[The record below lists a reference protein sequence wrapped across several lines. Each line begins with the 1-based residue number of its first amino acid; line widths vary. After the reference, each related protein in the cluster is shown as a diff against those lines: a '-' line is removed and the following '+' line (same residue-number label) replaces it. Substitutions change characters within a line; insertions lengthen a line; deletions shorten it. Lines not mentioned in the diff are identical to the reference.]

1 VIGPR
6 GSCDRTRVVTRDE
19 FITEPVAGMPFG
31 MKVAHEGDVVRVCPL
46 GDVDIDTVDAI
57 RRRIEDLKAAGARR
71 VVLDLREATFLDST
85 GVHLVVEAD
94 ADARKD
100 GWDFALIEGPAGVQ
114 RPLEVLGLRE
124 HLLFLDP
131 SELSDGRWRR
141 HPRA

>member
-1 VIGPR
+1 
-6 GSCDRTRVVTRDE
+6 
-19 FITEPVAGMPFG
+19 MPFG

>member
-1 VIGPR
+1 MGPM
-6 GSCDRTRVVTRDE
+6 SRDE
-19 FITEPVAGMPFG
+19 LVTEHEPAMSPG
-31 MKVAHEGDVVRVCPL
+31 MKVAREGEVVRVCQL
-46 GDVDIDTVDAI
+46 GDVDIDSVDAI
-57 RRRIEDLKAAGARR
+57 RERLAELKAAGARR

-85 GVHLVVEAD
+85 GVHLVVQAD
-94 ADARKD
+94 AEARAD

-131 SELSDGRWRR
+131 SELSQRPWR

>member
-1 VIGPR
+1 MRAVP
-6 GSCDRTRVVTRDE
+6 RDE
-19 FITEPVAGMPFG
+19 LIAEPVPGMSHG
-31 MKVAHEGDVVRVCPL
+31 MKVALEGDVVRVCPL
-46 GDVDIDTVDAI
+46 GEVDVGTVDPI
-57 RRRIEDLKAAGARR
+57 RQQIVEMRAAGARR
-71 VVLDLREATFLDST
+71 VVLDLREASFLDST
-85 GVHLVVEAD
+85 GVHLVLEAD
-94 ADARKD
+94 ADARAD